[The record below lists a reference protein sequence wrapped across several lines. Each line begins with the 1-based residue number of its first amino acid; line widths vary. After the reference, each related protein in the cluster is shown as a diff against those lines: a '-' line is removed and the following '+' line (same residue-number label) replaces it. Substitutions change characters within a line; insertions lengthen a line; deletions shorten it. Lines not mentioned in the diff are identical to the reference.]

1 MPATLAPVGER
12 LGTIEIEPRFN
23 GPAASANGG
32 YACGRVAAFVAG
44 PAEVTLRRPPPLGAQ
59 LAVVADGDGGVRLLD
74 ADGALIAEGRRGEAP
89 TSEPPLRP
97 SFEDAVASTAI
108 HPGRGVRH
116 PLSDCFVCGPERGTP
131 GDGLGISPGPLDVA
145 ADIGAAPFVPDES
158 IADDGVVLPEIVWA
172 ALDCPSYAPSMWA
185 SDGIS
190 LLGRLTVVRHRE
202 VLVGERLAA
211 VGWLR
216 GAEGRKRFT
225 SSALIDAQG
234 ETIARADAVW
244 IELNG

>member
-1 MPATLAPVGER
+1 M
-12 LGTIEIEPRFN
+12 
-23 GPAASANGG
+23 
-32 YACGRVAAFVAG
+32 
-44 PAEVTLRRPPPLGAQ
+44 
-59 LAVVADGDGGVRLLD
+59 
-74 ADGALIAEGRRGEAP
+74 
-89 TSEPPLRP
+89 
-97 SFEDAVASTAI
+97 
-108 HPGRGVRH
+108 
-116 PLSDCFVCGPERGTP
+116 
-131 GDGLGISPGPLDVA
+131 
-145 ADIGAAPFVPDES
+145 
-158 IADDGVVLPEIVWA
+158 LPEIVWA